1 MNSFQNVQSD
11 IKSKLQSKVIRDAE
25 IVLNRK
31 LDPSEQET
39 VLQDQGVKKSNFQFV
54 QKVLAEK
61 LSSTGHIKL
70 QNAVSD
76 IEERY
81 RDILK
86 LENVYSYLFR
96 V

>member
-39 VLQDQGVKKSNFQFV
+39 VLQDQGVNKSNF
-54 QKVLAEK
+54 
-61 LSSTGHIKL
+61 
-70 QNAVSD
+70 
-76 IEERY
+76 
-81 RDILK
+81 
-86 LENVYSYLFR
+86 
-96 V
+96 